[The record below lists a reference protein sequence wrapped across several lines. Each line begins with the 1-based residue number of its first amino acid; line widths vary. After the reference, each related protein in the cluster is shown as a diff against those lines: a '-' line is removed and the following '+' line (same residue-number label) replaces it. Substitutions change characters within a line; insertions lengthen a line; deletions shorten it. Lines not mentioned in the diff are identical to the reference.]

1 MDGSQHDP
9 EVDAART
16 DCLESQGITVMRF

>member
-1 MDGSQHDP
+1 M
-9 EVDAART
+9 DAART